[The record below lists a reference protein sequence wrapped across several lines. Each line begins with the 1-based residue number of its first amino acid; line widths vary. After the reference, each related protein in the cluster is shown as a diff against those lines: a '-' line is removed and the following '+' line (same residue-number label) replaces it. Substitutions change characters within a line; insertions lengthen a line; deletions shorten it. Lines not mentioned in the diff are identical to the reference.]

1 MLILNIRHPPYKA
14 PRTFFR
20 GCFTFNKHISKQ
32 VPDSI
37 KDGKEPSLPRLPA
50 GMRMEPSEGMAGW
63 EQAGGRRGEGR
74 GYRKEIKN
82 AKHVLNNVFPPKLG
96 TGCRQGFVAFLIN
109 ISKSPRNFAGEVQRA
124 QQAIGASGCP
134 VTPRS
139 AVWSCG
145 PRGWKHPLSSALQE
159 EQDRPPLAKKQE
171 QTKRSSDFR
180 RLTLNP
186 PTWCSRLLLEKR
198 WGCS

>member
-1 MLILNIRHPPYKA
+1 MERSLPCPGSLPGCGWSPPKGWQGGNRQA
-14 PRTFFR
+14 AEE
-20 GCFTFNKHISKQ
+20 
-32 VPDSI
+32 
-37 KDGKEPSLPRLPA
+37 GKE
-50 GMRMEPSEGMAGW
+50 EGT
-63 EQAGGRRGEGR
+63 
-74 GYRKEIKN
+74 
-82 AKHVLNNVFPPKLG
+82 AKKLKMQNVLNNVFPPKLG
-96 TGCRQGFVAFLIN
+96 TRCRQGFVAFLIN